1 MSEYLDLKE
10 VAIVY
15 DGDVLAN
22 VPNTY
27 KAFLEC
33 LRDKVGI
40 SNAEFAKRTIWCG
53 DFPLLTRDDYIRLLK
68 KKGIE
73 YIFQIDLVQNEDDE
87 NLFGDNDYI
96 KYLEG
101 QEQEE
106 EIKIKIKE
114 DEEQKE
120 ETKEENILIKSDVN
134 EFYAITQVTQYYKNN
149 NKVPVELSIIYPLRK
164 EINFRKFTINING
177 KKSISKIF
185 PKEKAEEKYTDAM
198 AGGNIGVLSKYVEEE
213 PNSYSINIGNVQ
225 PDSTVELTSEF
236 IQFISSDDMS
246 FCFSVM
252 TNYPTFSDSVS
263 KEYSKNITGKICL
276 KTHSKI
282 TRLVNKNFSLDKN
295 FKQEFNN
302 EYTECNIDFKISSE
316 SKEYNSILSLLYRT
330 EKMDE
335 PFLLSQYNPTKDE
348 TSYIFGKIYEPKQI
362 PIPEK
367 PDTNLET
374 NYYLK
379 YQQQNKK

>member
-1 MSEYLDLKE
+1 MSEYLDLNA

-15 DGDVLAN
+15 DGDFLAS

-33 LRDKVGI
+33 LRDKVGL
-40 SNAEFAKRTIWCG
+40 SNAEFAKRTIWRG
-53 DFPLLTRDDYIRLLK
+53 DFPILNRNDYINLLK
-68 KKGIE
+68 KKGME
-73 YIFQIDLVQNEDDE
+73 GIFQIDLVENDGEDE
-87 NLFGDNDYI
+87 NMFGENDYI
-96 KYLEG
+96 KFLEG

-106 EIKIKIKE
+106 EIKIKLKENEEEIKE
-114 DEEQKE
+114 ES
-120 ETKEENILIKSDVN
+120 IFIKSDVN

-149 NKVPVELSIIYPLRK
+149 NNAPVELSIIYPLRK
-164 EINFRKFTINING
+164 EINFRKFTINVNG
-177 KKSISKIF
+177 KKSVSKIF
-185 PKEKAEEKYTDAM
+185 PKEKADEKYTDAM
-198 AGGNIGVLSKYVEEE
+198 AGGNIGILSKYVEEE

-225 PDSTVELTSEF
+225 PNSTVELTSEF

-282 TRLVNKNFSLDKN
+282 TRLVNKNFTIDKD
-295 FKQEFNN
+295 FKQEFNP

-316 SKEYNSILSLLYRT
+316 SKEYNSILSWL
-330 EKMDE
+330 
-335 PFLLSQYNPTKDE
+335 
-348 TSYIFGKIYEPKQI
+348 
-362 PIPEK
+362 
-367 PDTNLET
+367 
-374 NYYLK
+374 
-379 YQQQNKK
+379 